1 MPEVQSTPSRTART
15 TRKAR
20 TASDAVAMLKAEHA
34 AVDELF
40 KKFAKARK
48 NEVKQRLADDIC
60 RDLTIHTTIEE
71 EILYPALREALDDE
85 DLLDEA
91 DIEHDGAK
99 GLIGKIRAGAAGD
112 SHWDAMVIVLGEY
125 IRHHVKEEH
134 KEMFPKAKASGV
146 DLKELGARLA
156 ARRAELE
163 QQ

>member
-1 MPEVQSTPSRTART
+1 MPAVNQSTQSRTARP
-15 TRKAR
+15 RV
-20 TASDAVAMLKAEHA
+20 ASAPDAVAMLKAEHN

-40 KKFAKARK
+40 SKFEKARK
-48 NEVKQRLADDIC
+48 SEVKQKLADEIC
-60 RDLTIHTTIEE
+60 RALTIHTKIEE
-71 EILYPALREALDDE
+71 EIFYPAMREALDDE

-91 DIEHDGAK
+91 DIEHGSAK
-99 GLIGKIRAGAAGD
+99 ELIAKIQAGSPGD

-134 KEMFPKAKASGV
+134 KEMLPKAKASGA

-163 QQ
+163 QR